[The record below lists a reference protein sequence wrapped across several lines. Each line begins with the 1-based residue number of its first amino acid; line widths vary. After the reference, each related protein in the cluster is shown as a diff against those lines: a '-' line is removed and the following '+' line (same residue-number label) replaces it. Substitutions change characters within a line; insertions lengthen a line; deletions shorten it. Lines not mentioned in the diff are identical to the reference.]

1 MLVCIFLPSIFKYYI
16 LFMIKTISLFLI
28 TNFAVLLVLSFS
40 LQIFNVANMGFFLI
54 LALVIGMGGSFISLA
69 MSKSMAKR
77 STGAQVIDYPS
88 NNSERRLVEIIESIA
103 IGAGIAKP
111 EIAIYDSPDINAF
124 ATGINRNDALVAVSS
139 GLLDN
144 MTEEEVEA
152 VLAHEISHVANGDMI
167 RLSLIQGV
175 LNTFVMVFARIIG
188 QIIDRVV
195 FKNERGVGIGY
206 YLSIMIAEVVL
217 GVLAN
222 IIVMWFSR
230 KREFYADAGAAK
242 LVGKHKMIAAL
253 ERLQMAHSGA
263 LPAQLTAFGINSNK
277 VMGLFLSHPP
287 LEARIDAL
295 MQERYLRDALLKS

>member
-1 MLVCIFLPSIFKYYI
+1 
-16 LFMIKTISLFLI
+16 MIKTISLFLI

-77 STGAQVIDYPS
+77 STGAQVIDSPS
-88 NNSERRLVEIIESIA
+88 NNSERRLVEIIESLA
-103 IGAGIAKP
+103 IGAGISKP

-124 ATGINRNDALVAVSS
+124 ATGINRNNALVAVST

-167 RLSLIQGV
+167 RLSLIQGI
-175 LNTFVMVFARIIG
+175 LNTFVMVFARIVG

-222 IIVMWFSR
+222 IVVMWFSR
-230 KREFYADAGAAK
+230 KREFYADAGAAR
-242 LVGKHKMIAAL
+242 LVGKNKMIAAL
-253 ERLQMAHSGA
+253 ERLQTAHSDA
-263 LPAQLTAFGINSNK
+263 LPQQLTAFGINSSK
-277 VMGLFLSHPP
+277 AMGLFMSHPP

-295 MQERYLRDALLKS
+295 VQERFCLKARIMIN

>member
-1 MLVCIFLPSIFKYYI
+1 
-16 LFMIKTISLFLI
+16 MIKTISLFLV

-40 LQIFNVANMGFFLI
+40 LHIFNVANMDFFLI

-88 NNSERRLVEIIESIA
+88 NNSERRLVEIIEYLA

-175 LNTFVMVFARIIG
+175 LNTFVMVFARIFN
-188 QIIDRVV
+188 
-195 FKNERGVGIGY
+195 FKNQRGGAIAY

-230 KREFYADAGAAK
+230 KREFYADAGAAR
-242 LVGKHKMIAAL
+242 LVGKDKMIAAL
-253 ERLQMAHSGA
+253 ERLKMTHSGK
-263 LPAQLTAFGINSNK
+263 LPEQLAAFGINSNK
-277 VMGLFLSHPP
+277 VMGLFMSHPP
-287 LEARIDAL
+287 LETRIDAL
-295 MQERYLRDALLKS
+295 VQERYLRDVIFM

>member
-1 MLVCIFLPSIFKYYI
+1 MLVYGVIYNYTYI

-77 STGAQVIDYPS
+77 STGAQVIDSPS
-88 NNSERRLVEIIESIA
+88 NNSERRLVEIIDSLA
-103 IGAGIAKP
+103 IGAGISKP

-124 ATGINRNDALVAVSS
+124 ATGMNRDNALVAVSS

-175 LNTFVMVFARIIG
+175 LNTFVMVFARIVG

-195 FKNERGVGIGY
+195 FKNQRGAGIGY

-230 KREFYADAGAAK
+230 KREFYADAGAAR
-242 LVGKHKMIAAL
+242 LVGKNKMIAAL
-253 ERLQMAHSGA
+253 ERLKMAHSEA
-263 LPAQLTAFGINSNK
+263 LPAQLTAFGINSSK
-277 VMGLFLSHPP
+277 AMGLFMSHPP
-287 LEARIDAL
+287 LEVRIDAL
-295 MQERYLRDALLKS
+295 VQERYLRVTLLKR